1 MVRLAYNAPYNWF
14 SVFCHI
20 ALGLL
25 AGVLAGLFKWFGLAL
40 AVFIFVMF
48 FLYEYF
54 EERKIQDEMFYE
66 LREFVLGF
74 CVGLILSLVLTSSP
88 P

>member
-1 MVRLAYNAPYNWF
+1 MVRLAYNAPYHWF
-14 SVFCHI
+14 SVFCHV

-25 AGVLAGLFKWFGLAL
+25 AGVLAGLFKWFGLAV
-40 AVFIFVMF
+40 AVFIFAMF

-54 EERKIQDEMFYE
+54 EERKVQDEMFYE

-74 CVGLILSLVLTSSP
+74 CVGLILSLVVSVFL
-88 P
+88 